1 MAFLEIH
8 EGQIRFVERICF
20 EYVVR
25 TRCSPGYGA
34 RFPAF
39 LGFAL
44 LAVGCGPKVDC
55 DKLDKSLSGCTE
67 ALMFRLRPDAKKS
80 LAKATDPETRKQ
92 NEALKLKDIERNR
105 ETLKRQVVAECRKH
119 KGRAADAKL
128 INACLEA
135 SGGNTDAA
143 SCTKFADCFGKFL
156 KEKSK

>member
-1 MAFLEIH
+1 M
-8 EGQIRFVERICF
+8 
-20 EYVVR
+20 R
-25 TRCSPGYGA
+25 TTSGLLTA
-34 RFPAF
+34 
-39 LGFAL
+39 LVAL

-80 LAKATDPETRKQ
+80 LAKATDPETRKL
-92 NEALKLKDIERNR
+92 NEELKAKDIQRNR
-105 ETLKRQVVAECRKH
+105 ATLKSQVVQECKKH

-135 SGGNTDAA
+135 SGGKTDAA
-143 SCTKFADCFGKFL
+143 SCKKFADCFGKFL